1 MSLLRRLKSL
11 IPERHPLRLFWHH
24 AKAFFA
30 AFRYG
35 FPARSLIVIAITGTD
50 GKTTTA
56 AMVTHILRTNGKKVG
71 SLSTAYLDIDGSME
85 ENPTH
90 KTSVSPF
97 VLQQFLRDA
106 KKAGCTHVVVEVSSH
121 GLVQGRA
128 SFLWPQIAAVTNV
141 TPEHLDYHGSFERYR
156 RDKGKLLTM
165 LRGRGT
171 KVLSGN
177 DGSFAMYERIPSR
190 KTIVWGREGSDLW
203 LTDIKA
209 EARSSSATLHTALG
223 GNTPL
228 KLPLSGTFNLENAL
242 CAIGC
247 AMATNIPLADCV
259 SALESFK
266 AVPGRLEVIE
276 EGQPFSVY
284 VDFTVTP
291 AAYEKTLTAL
301 RASLS
306 AGNRLLVLCS
316 ACGNR
321 MREKRPEIGRIV
333 SSMADITMVT
343 SDETYGEDPISILE
357 EVWSG
362 VKQGSRSYKIVDR
375 REAIRALLKEAKAG
389 DAVILCGMGPFRTMQ
404 TLQGEIPWDEREV
417 VREELRSLQRCQE
430 PFERVPDTF

>member
-1 MSLLRRLKSL
+1 MPLLQRWKSL
-11 IPERHPLRLFWHH
+11 IPERHPLRLLWHH
-24 AKAFFA
+24 AKAFLA
-30 AFRYG
+30 ALRYG
-35 FPARSLIVIAITGTD
+35 FPARLLTVIAITGTD
-50 GKTTTA
+50 GKTTTV
-56 AMVTHILRTNGKKVG
+56 AMVTHVLRASGKKVG

-106 KKAGCTHVVVEVSSH
+106 QQAGCTHVVVEVSSH

-128 SFLWPQIAAVTNV
+128 SFLWPGIAAVTNV
-141 TPEHLDYHGSFERYR
+141 TPEHLDYHGSYEQYIG
-156 RDKGKLLTM
+156 DKGKLLGM
-165 LRGRGT
+165 LRGKGA
-171 KVLSGN
+171 KVLNGKDHSYPRY
-177 DGSFAMYERIPSR
+177 SRIPSR
-190 KTIVWGREGSDLW
+190 ETIVWGREGSDLW

-209 EARSSSATLHTALG
+209 ESRSSSATLHTALG

-228 KLPLSGTFNLENAL
+228 RLPLSGTFNLENAL

-247 AMATNIPLADCV
+247 ALATNIPLGGCV
-259 SALESFK
+259 SALESFQ

-276 EGQPFSVY
+276 EGQPFLVY

-301 RASLS
+301 RTSLS
-306 AGNRLLVLCS
+306 AGGRLLVLCG

-321 MREKRPEIGRIV
+321 MKEKRPEIGRIV

-343 SDETYGEDPISILE
+343 SDETYGEDPVAVLE

-362 VKQGSRSYKIVDR
+362 VRQESRAEKVIDR
-375 REAIRALLKEAKAG
+375 REAIRTLLREAKAG

-404 TLQGEIPWDEREV
+404 TLQGAIPWDEREV
-417 VREELRSLQRCQE
+417 AREELRALGY
-430 PFERVPDTF
+430 